1 MHYYCIYY
9 NNNMNIIIIVI
20 ASMARAI
27 IFSLVSWA
35 NGSSF
40 FLDGVRFRCL
50 LGLPLLGPLLLTPRA
65 LLSFGL
71 MNSGA
76 LYGECAYFPSIEL
89 LLFLFRRD
97 IAIER

>member
-1 MHYYCIYY
+1 MPSTTSCFGGFISRSTWF
-9 NNNMNIIIIVI
+9 I

-71 MNSGA
+71 ISPVHYMESVRI
-76 LYGECAYFPSIEL
+76 FPS
-89 LLFLFRRD
+89 
-97 IAIER
+97 AC